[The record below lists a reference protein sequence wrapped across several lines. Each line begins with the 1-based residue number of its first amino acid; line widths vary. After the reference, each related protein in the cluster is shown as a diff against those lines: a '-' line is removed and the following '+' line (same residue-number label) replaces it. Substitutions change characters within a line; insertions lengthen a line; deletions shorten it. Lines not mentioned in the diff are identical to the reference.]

1 MTDEATDPLAL
12 PVTTPAYRGVPV
24 ALQAALDAAL
34 VYLRAQLAPATLRAY
49 QSDFAAFTTW
59 CKRHGL
65 ATMPAVPE
73 TVVLFLAEQ
82 ACGGIAAV
90 TLERRLSAIRYVH
103 QLKDLPS
110 PTDDQKVRGALA
122 GIRRVHGSQPRRRKD
137 PVLDHQVQRMMALC
151 PDTLIGVRDR
161 AILALGF
168 AGAFRR
174 GELAAL
180 QVPDLMFHQDGHLV
194 CTVRRSKTDQEGQ
207 GFEKPIY
214 NGGRLKPVTHLRAW
228 LTRAG
233 IDEGPVFRR
242 VDWGGAALEQA
253 LSGQWMSRVVQR
265 YASAIELDRSKVGA
279 HSLRA
284 GFITS
289 AGERNA
295 PLYKI
300 MEVTGQK
307 DPRTVLAYLRRPNL
321 FRDHA
326 GAEFL

>member
-1 MTDEATDPLAL
+1 MTGGATAVTLA
-12 PVTTPAYRGVPV
+12 TAYAGVPV
-24 ALQAALDAAL
+24 ELQATLQAALG
-34 VYLRAQLAPATLRAY
+34 YLRAQLAPATLRAY
-49 QSDFAAFTTW
+49 QSDVAVFTTW
-59 CKRHGL
+59 CDRHRL
-65 ATMPAVPE
+65 ATTPAVPE

-82 ACGGIAAV
+82 AQSGIAPG
-90 TLERRLSAIRYVH
+90 TLERRLAAIRYVH
-103 QLKDLPS
+103 RLKDLPS

-122 GIRRVHGSQPRRRKD
+122 GIRRVHGAHPRRRKD
-137 PVLDHQVQRMMALC
+137 PVLDHQVQQMIALC

-168 AGAFRR
+168 AGAFRS

-180 QVPDLMFHQDGHLV
+180 QVADLAFHPDGHLV

-214 NGGRLKPVTHLRAW
+214 NGLRLRPVTHLRTW
-228 LTRAG
+228 LAQSG
-233 IDEGPVFRR
+233 VDEGPVFRR
-242 VDWGGAALEQA
+242 IDWAGAALERP
-253 LSGQWMSRVVQR
+253 LSGQWMARVVQR
-265 YASAIELDRSKVGA
+265 YAAALALERAKIGA
-279 HSLRA
+279 HSLRS

-289 AGERNA
+289 AGERNV

-307 DPRTVLAYLRRPNL
+307 DPRTVLTYLRRPNL

-326 GAEFL
+326 GGDFL